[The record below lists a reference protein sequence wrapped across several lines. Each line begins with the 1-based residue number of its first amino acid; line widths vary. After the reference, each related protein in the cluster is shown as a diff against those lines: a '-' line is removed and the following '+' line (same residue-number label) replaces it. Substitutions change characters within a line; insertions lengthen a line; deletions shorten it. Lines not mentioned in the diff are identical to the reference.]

1 MDQTEQ
7 GLLCLNVL
15 LLGRPQAG
23 KSATG
28 NTLLGSYE
36 FQSRLSPGAVTRECR
51 LCWKTFPGFLRRQ
64 GVETTLRLRVL
75 DTPAYPNC
83 LLSSERVKQDVAT
96 AAEKVFPEGV
106 HAVVLVTRADVPF
119 CQDDC
124 QLVHLAE
131 ELLGPAWRSHTLLVL
146 SHSDSVSRA
155 GVRSEEYLGL
165 ASGAFQ
171 ALLESVDHR
180 YHFVDNSAAWP
191 QTEGR
196 PLLEKLLRI
205 SSQSKYSRLQIKPGR
220 VNDLSKRQQERLTHN
235 EPIHLL

>member
-1 MDQTEQ
+1 MDPPEQ

-51 LCWKTFPGFLRRQ
+51 LCWKNFPGFLRRQ
-64 GVETTLRLRVL
+64 GVETALRLQVL

-106 HAVVLVTRADVPF
+106 HMLVLVTRADVPI
-119 CQDDC
+119 CEDDH

-131 ELLGPAWRSHTLLVL
+131 ELLGPGWRSHTLLVL
-146 SHSDSVSRA
+146 SHSDRVSGARLK
-155 GVRSEEYLGL
+155 GEEYLRL

-180 YHFVDNSAAWP
+180 YHFVDNSVAWP
-191 QTEGR
+191 QAEGR

-205 SSQSKYSRLQIKPGR
+205 SSQNKYSRLQIKPGH
-220 VNDLSKRQQERLTHN
+220 VNDLGKRQQERPTHN
-235 EPIHLL
+235 ESIHLS